1 MNIEKDIKI
10 LKELMENVELTFGGW
25 VDILNE
31 REKNALNNVL
41 EDYEKQKQINEKLK
55 DELNKAEKENKV
67 YKTYNK
73 ENRYYW
79 INQGK
84 ISLAKKLLEDK

>member
-1 MNIEKDIKI
+1 MNLEEDIKI

-31 REKNALNNVL
+31 REKNALKNVL

-55 DELNKAEKENKV
+55 DELNKAEKENIV

-73 ENRYYW
+73 ESRYYW